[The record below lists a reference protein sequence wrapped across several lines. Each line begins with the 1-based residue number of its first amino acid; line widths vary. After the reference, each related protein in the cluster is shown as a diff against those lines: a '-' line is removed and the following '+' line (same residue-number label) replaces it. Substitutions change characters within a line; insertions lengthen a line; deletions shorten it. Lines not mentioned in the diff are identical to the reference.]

1 MSREEHPFLKIQLI
15 LIMIGENRQ
24 KKANGG
30 KLVFFLFFF
39 LSILKSR
46 KNYSIRLLFPS
57 LKLKKQNKTL

>member
-30 KLVFFLFFF
+30 KLVFFLFFLPF
-39 LSILKSR
+39 
-46 KNYSIRLLFPS
+46 YSEKQKELFYSSPFTLLE
-57 LKLKKQNKTL
+57 N